1 MGIILCETLLSF
13 KLILYQ
19 AEKKKIAWLVCFLFF
34 VKPAGYCT
42 VQYRISYPCFYY
54 VILESFPCPF
64 KINSSVASH
73 ERHSSVT
80 ETPYSRFSGPQDM
93 L

>member
-34 VKPAGYCT
+34 CKACGVLYST
-42 VQYRISYPCFYY
+42 VPYIVPLFLLCHTGK
-54 VILESFPCPF
+54 FPMP
-64 KINSSVASH
+64 
-73 ERHSSVT
+73 
-80 ETPYSRFSGPQDM
+80 